1 MMAASTLA
9 KLQSNLL
16 DSIFNINNIAIE
28 AINTPAK
35 AKLSIKNRG
44 LQTYQ
49 ANAGHAALRSLQAA
63 YPVVA
68 QLIGDKVF
76 AHLATDYWAKYPPV
90 RGDLAQWG
98 SELPA
103 FITSIQALQ
112 TEPYLSD
119 VAKVEWALHIA
130 ATAPDKAVDLASFA
144 LLTAHEPDTLT
155 LQLATGIALIHSE
168 YPVASILTAH
178 LYDSPSFDDVG
189 QKLRQNSPEI
199 ALVWRQ
205 ALRPMVGTIGPAE
218 AVFLTHLLAG
228 ESLLASLNS
237 ALSATLTTDVSTP
250 FDFATW
256 LSQAVTKGLVLGAKF
271 INCPLENP

>member
-1 MMAASTLA
+1 MMVASTLA

-16 DSIFNINNIAIE
+16 DSIFNINNIATE
-28 AINTPAK
+28 AINTNPIAVI
-35 AKLSIKNRG
+35 STSNRG
-44 LQTYQ
+44 ILAYQ
-49 ANAGHAALRSLQAA
+49 ANVTASATRSLQSA

-68 QLIGDKVF
+68 QLIGEDTF
-76 AHLATDYWAKYPPV
+76 AHMARDFWQQHPPT

-98 SELPA
+98 GELTV
-103 FITSIQALQ
+103 FIASISALQ

-119 VAKVEWALHIA
+119 VAKAEWALHTA
-130 ATAPDKAVDLASFA
+130 ATAPDKAVDWVSFS
-144 LLTAHEPDTLT
+144 LLTTQEPDALI
-155 LQLATGIALIHSE
+155 LQLAPGTALIRSE

-199 ALVWRQ
+199 TLVWRQ
-205 ALRPMVGTIGPAE
+205 DLRPMVGVIGPAE
-218 AVFLTHLLAG
+218 AVFITRLLAG
-228 ESLLASLNS
+228 ESLSASLNS
-237 ALSATLTTDVSTP
+237 ALSASLTTDASTP

-271 INCPLENP
+271 INYPLENP

>member
-1 MMAASTLA
+1 MMAATTLA
-9 KLQSNLL
+9 KQQSNLL
-16 DSIFNINNIAIE
+16 DSIFTINNIAIE
-28 AINTPAK
+28 AINTPAT
-35 AKLSIKNRG
+35 AKLFIKKRG

-68 QLIGDKVF
+68 QLIGDKAF

-103 FITSIQALQ
+103 FIARIQALQ

-119 VAKVEWALHIA
+119 VARVEWALHFA
-130 ATAPDKAVDLASFA
+130 ATAPDKAVDLASFV

-178 LYDSPSFDDVG
+178 LYDSPNFDDVG
-189 QKLRQNSPEI
+189 QKLRHNSPEI

-205 ALRPMVGTIGPAE
+205 ALRPMAGAIGSAE
-218 AVFLTHLLAG
+218 AVFLTYLLAG

-256 LSQAVTKGLVLGAKF
+256 LSQAVTKGLVLGAEF
-271 INCPLENP
+271 IN

>member
-9 KLQSNLL
+9 KRQSNLL
-16 DSIFNINNIAIE
+16 DSFFTINNIAIE
-28 AINTPAK
+28 SINTP
-35 AKLSIKNRG
+35 SIAMISASNRG
-44 LQTYQ
+44 IIAYQ
-49 ANAGHAALRSLQAA
+49 ANATASATRSLQSA

-68 QLIGDKVF
+68 QLIGEDTF
-76 AHLATDYWAKYPPV
+76 AHMARDFWQQHPPT

-98 SELPA
+98 GELA
-103 FITSIQALQ
+103 VFIASIQALQ

-205 ALRPMVGTIGPAE
+205 DLRPMVGTIGSAE

-250 FDFATW
+250 FDFKTW

-271 INCPLENP
+271 INYPLENP

>member
-1 MMAASTLA
+1 MMADSTLA

-68 QLIGDKVF
+68 QLIGDKAF

-98 SELPA
+98 SELPV

-144 LLTAHEPDTLT
+144 LLTALEPDTLT
-155 LQLATGIALIHSE
+155 LQLATGIAMIHSE

-205 ALRPMVGTIGPAE
+205 DLRPMVGTISPAK

-250 FDFATW
+250 FDFTTW